1 MTEKQRFPFPSAAQD
16 AEVACLVSGTAQ
28 TCSDAYRLAY
38 TDTDFLLR
46 EELRPVR
53 LQLELL
59 KPELVQADEGITSTV
74 VVFGSARTPEPQ
86 VAAELLRQAESAA
99 QAAPASVSAATAR
112 MGTNRNRQSCSMQ
125 WPPWPGSRQRL
136 GCSHGYPGV
145 AIVEH
150 KAWAP
155 SPPRQPRSNGGHTLA
170 GCAREL
176 T

>member
-16 AEVACLVSGTAQ
+16 AEVACSVTGTAQ

-86 VAAELLRQAESAA
+86 VAAKLLRQAAVGGA
-99 QAAPASVSAATAR
+99 GRA
-112 MGTNRNRQSCSMQ
+112 G
-125 WPPWPGSRQRL
+125 
-136 GCSHGYPGV
+136 
-145 AIVEH
+145 
-150 KAWAP
+150 
-155 SPPRQPRSNGGHTLA
+155 RQPVATQARHRQAGGGQQPLL
-170 GCAREL
+170 R
-176 T
+176 